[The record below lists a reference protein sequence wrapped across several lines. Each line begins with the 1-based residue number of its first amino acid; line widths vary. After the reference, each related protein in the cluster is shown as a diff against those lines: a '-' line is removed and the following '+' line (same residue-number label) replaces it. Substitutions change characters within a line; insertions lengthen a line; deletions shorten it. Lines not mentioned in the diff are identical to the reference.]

1 MTPRRMVPALVLVLA
16 VPGGGALAQRARG
29 GGGHPA
35 GARGGGAVM
44 RPSSAGMRQSAPRMG
59 SAPAGGAYTPRGAY
73 GGGYRG
79 TPAPRGGHGG
89 ATVRPGHVPGGVR
102 AGGVAPYRHP
112 RAGTGTGS
120 YYYRHYP
127 GGGHGYYGARY
138 PYYPY
143 YPPYY
148 GYGYYGSPYV
158 YGSVYLGWPWYSTG
172 PYYSGSYTY
181 APTYY
186 YEDGTHPGSA
196 GPVEVAAAPRAR
208 TTDRSTAIVVGGG
221 QVRLEVRPDDA
232 SVYVDD
238 EFRGTAREA
247 RALDLPPGRH
257 AIELVR
263 PGFAVE
269 RREVDVVEGE
279 RTDVLVELQRR

>member
-29 GGGHPA
+29 G
-35 GARGGGAVM
+35 
-44 RPSSAGMRQSAPRMG
+44 
-59 SAPAGGAYTPRGAY
+59 
-73 GGGYRG
+73 YRG
-79 TPAPRGGHGG
+79 TPAPRGGYGG

-127 GGGHGYYGARY
+127 GGGHGYYGGRY
-138 PYYPY
+138 PYYGGRYSGYPY
-143 YPPYY
+143 YRPYY

-158 YGSVYLGWPWYSTG
+158 YGSVYLGWPWYATG

-181 APTYY
+181 APTDY
-186 YEDGTHPGSA
+186 YEDGTYPDSA
-196 GPVEVAAAPRAR
+196 GSVEVAPAPRAR

-238 EFRGTAREA
+238 EFSGTARDA
-247 RALDLPPGRH
+247 RVLDLPPGRH

-269 RREVDVVEGE
+269 RREVDVVKGE
-279 RTDVLVELQRR
+279 RTDLFVELQRR

>member
-16 VPGGGALAQRARG
+16 VPSAGALAQRARG
-29 GGGHPA
+29 GGGHPG

-59 SAPAGGAYTPRGAY
+59 SAPARGAYAPRGAY
-73 GGGYRG
+73 
-79 TPAPRGGHGG
+79 GG
-89 ATVRPGHVPGGVR
+89 ATVRPGHVPEGVR

-120 YYYRHYP
+120 YYYRHHP
-127 GGGHGYYGARY
+127 GGGHGYYGGRY

-143 YPPYY
+143 YRPYY
-148 GYGYYGSPYV
+148 GYGYYGEPLRLRLRVSRLALV
-158 YGSVYLGWPWYSTG
+158 L
-172 PYYSGSYTY
+172 
-181 APTYY
+181 
-186 YEDGTHPGSA
+186 DGTVLLGQLHLRADLLLRGRHLSRL
-196 GPVEVAAAPRAR
+196 GRVGRNRAAPRAR
-208 TTDRSTAIVVGGG
+208 TTDRSSAIVVGGG

-238 EFRGTAREA
+238 EFRGTACEA
-247 RALDLPPGRH
+247 RVLDLPPGRH

-269 RREVDVVEGE
+269 RREVDVVKGE

>member
-1 MTPRRMVPALVLVLA
+1 M
-16 VPGGGALAQRARG
+16 
-29 GGGHPA
+29 
-35 GARGGGAVM
+35 
-44 RPSSAGMRQSAPRMG
+44 
-59 SAPAGGAYTPRGAY
+59 
-73 GGGYRG
+73 
-79 TPAPRGGHGG
+79 
-89 ATVRPGHVPGGVR
+89 PGGVR

-120 YYYRHYP
+120 YYYRHHP
-127 GGGHGYYGARY
+127 GGGHGYDGGRY

-143 YPPYY
+143 YRPYY

-158 YGSVYLGWPWYSTG
+158 YGSGDLGWPWYATMG
-172 PYYSGSYTY
+172 PDYQGSYTY
-181 APTYY
+181 VLLPTTTRTTTYP
-186 YEDGTHPGSA
+186 DSA
-196 GPVEVAAAPRAR
+196 GSVEIAPAPRAR
-208 TTDRSTAIVVGGG
+208 TTDRSSAIVVGGG

-238 EFRGTAREA
+238 EFRGTACEA
-247 RALDLPPGRH
+247 RVLDLPPGRH

-269 RREVDVVEGE
+269 RREVDVVKGE